1 MLQQHGMDVETVK
14 YNARLKFLG
23 FRANGKSSF
32 SNTNYKVQKSQ
43 SNTQKSENQI
53 S

>member
-14 YNARLKFLG
+14 YNARLEFLG

-32 SNTNYKVQKSQ
+32 SNTNYKIQESQ
-43 SNTQKSENQI
+43 SNTQKSDNQI

>member
-14 YNARLKFLG
+14 YNARLEFLE
-23 FRANGKSSF
+23 FKANRKSSF
-32 SNTNYKVQKSQ
+32 SNTNNKIQESQ